1 VDGDSSRWHLHS
13 IVKIWINVLGWTAA
27 LTLAFRLGDVT
38 AMLLSL
44 AGWYFMHDM
53 IEEVF
58 GDDDF

>member
-1 VDGDSSRWHLHS
+1 M
-13 IVKIWINVLGWTAA
+13 KIWINVLVWTVV
-27 LTLAFRLGDVT
+27 LTLAFRLGDAV

-44 AGWYFMHDM
+44 GGWGFLHVM